1 MNTVIL
7 ISNATIH
14 SLPKFDVIFVA
25 RVPARVFGEG
35 WGGADD

>member
-1 MNTVIL
+1 MNTIIL

-25 RVPARVFGEG
+25 FGEG